1 MQRHHTG
8 LSLDD
13 DLYRIWMWLGWEDGE
28 EESEGVIEQRQLPA
42 EDTFLKLKLKLK
54 KFCLVSCCL
63 WHRCWLWLGGGG
75 RTVAVADGGGVPST
89 QGGLIG
95 CYHQRRGE
103 QKSGKAKEG
112 CYNAQRK

>member
-54 KFCLVSCCL
+54 KFVLSLVDC
-63 WHRCWLWLGGGG
+63 G
-75 RTVAVADGGGVPST
+75 TVV
-89 QGGLIG
+89 G
-95 CYHQRRGE
+95 CGWVGAEE
-103 QKSGKAKEG
+103 QLP
-112 CYNAQRK
+112 